1 MAMDEETLH
10 AILIELEETKAQN
23 DALRKMNRAQEMDI
37 QALKEE
43 LHTSRSETRFAIDG
57 ADELMATH
65 LREFEHLRQR
75 NDCLARQ
82 YREAQRIGSERE
94 NAYKIVE
101 NALKNRG
108 DDLQRATER
117 KDRLEAENL
126 WLREQQGFSPKVHGI
141 VKEMIV
147 TLRRTTTLLLRNQGV
162 DAFTDVPDPKSWHD
176 VEHMLEAIKHALNDS
191 GIAGS

>member
-1 MAMDEETLH
+1 MAIDEETLH

-23 DALRKMNRAQEMDI
+23 DALRKMNRAQEMDV

-82 YREAQRIGSERE
+82 YREAQRIGTERE

-117 KDRLEAENL
+117 ADRLEAENV
-126 WLREQQGFSPKVHGI
+126 WLHQHQGLSPEVYEI
-141 VKEMIV
+141 VNDMIV

-162 DAFTDVPDPKSWHD
+162 DVFTDVPDAKTWD
-176 VEHMLEAIKHALNDS
+176 DLKHMLEAVKHALNDS
-191 GIAGS
+191 GITGA